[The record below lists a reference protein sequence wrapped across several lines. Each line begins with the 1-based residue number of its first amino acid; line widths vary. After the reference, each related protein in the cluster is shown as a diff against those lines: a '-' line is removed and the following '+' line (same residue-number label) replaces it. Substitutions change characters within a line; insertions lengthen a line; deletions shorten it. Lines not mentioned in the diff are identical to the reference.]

1 MFTSLSIGFSVCVCV
16 TFLYFCVWVQFVL
29 CVESSKAIKSA
40 LNHWQENTLT
50 GILELILDLHWSN
63 WVFFFGFFSPCK
75 WVWSAFCLFVC
86 LLFLSAYQLSLISFW
101 LLLRCK
107 RGTMRNYWHLNFILN
122 GYLQTRPKQ
131 IIDPNLLL
139 LQPAASLWWYFDAN
153 WHRILFCCFNVGSNL
168 SLWHSWS
175 PHLAWQAEIIGVY
188 LPYSSLLHII
198 QIFHL

>member
-1 MFTSLSIGFSVCVCV
+1 MF
-16 TFLYFCVWVQFVL
+16 
-29 CVESSKAIKSA
+29 
-40 LNHWQENTLT
+40 
-50 GILELILDLHWSN
+50 
-63 WVFFFGFFSPCK
+63 FFSPCK

-101 LLLRCK
+101 QSCWGVK
-107 RGTMRNYWHLNFILN
+107 EVQCNYWHLNFILN

-139 LQPAASLWWYFDAN
+139 LQPTASLWWDFDAN
-153 WHRILFCCFNVGSNL
+153 WHRILFCCSNVGSNL

-175 PHLAWQAEIIGVY
+175 PHLAWQAEIICVY

-198 QIFHL
+198 QIFHLYNCMPIAGEKGHVNKACWLDYIQDRKLKVTEPPQ